1 MLTRYKKQRKALK
14 NSCER
19 CQNLSQDEKTKSANV
34 VVIDIEIFLKKKK
47 KKINM
52 VVNDIEIF

>member
-47 KKINM
+47 KKSIWL
-52 VVNDIEIF
+52 

>member
-19 CQNLSQDEKTKSANV
+19 YQNLSQDEKN
-34 VVIDIEIFLKKKK
+34 KKHQYGCDWYWNLSEKEKK
-47 KKINM
+47 EASIWLWM
-52 VVNDIEIF
+52 I

>member
-19 CQNLSQDEKTKSANV
+19 YQNLSQDEKN
-34 VVIDIEIFLKKKK
+34 KKHQYGC
-47 KKINM
+47 
-52 VVNDIEIF
+52 D